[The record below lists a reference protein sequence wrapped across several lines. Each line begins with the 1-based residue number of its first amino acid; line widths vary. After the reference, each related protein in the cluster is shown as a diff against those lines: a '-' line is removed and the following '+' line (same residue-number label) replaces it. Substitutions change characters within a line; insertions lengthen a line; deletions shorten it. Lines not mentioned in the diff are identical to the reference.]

1 MPAFRCYLEGMKA
14 KPIILS
20 AASLILLGGTGC
32 TAISEGIFVG
42 PPIERE
48 STRFKRSNYIETF
61 ENGRLIYRLSE
72 KGKAAVLKNE
82 RRFESRST
90 ARQARREISKPF
102 TQLVDWSASTVT
114 LPFELHGG
122 SWGRMIGESI
132 NPVSPIYP

>member
-1 MPAFRCYLEGMKA
+1 MCHLEGMKA
-14 KPIILS
+14 KLIIRS
-20 AASLILLGGTGC
+20 AASLILLGSTGC

-48 STRFKRSNYIETF
+48 STPFKRSNYIETF
-61 ENGRLIYRLSE
+61 ENGQLIYRLSE
-72 KGKAAVLKNE
+72 KGKAAVHKNE

-122 SWGRMIGESI
+122 SWGRMIGESK